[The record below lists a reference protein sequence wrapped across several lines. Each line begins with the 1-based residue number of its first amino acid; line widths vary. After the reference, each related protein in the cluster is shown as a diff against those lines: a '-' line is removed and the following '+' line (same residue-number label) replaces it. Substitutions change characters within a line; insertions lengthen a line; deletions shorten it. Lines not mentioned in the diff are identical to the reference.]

1 MLLRQLIVNCF
12 FTDWT
17 YLIVTPIKHP
27 NITLG
32 LKINILKHNDKS
44 NVLLKKLCSLFR
56 FSQEKFVRKKSKKY
70 FPYVM
75 IRRPS
80 IRLLAEIYYAN
91 DPMKIM
97 NMRIDS
103 LAQMLNNANVRAGAN
118 YMVRNQTL
126 SL

>member
-1 MLLRQLIVNCF
+1 LN
-12 FTDWT
+12 
-17 YLIVTPIKHP
+17 Y
-27 NITLG
+27 
-32 LKINILKHNDKS
+32 
-44 NVLLKKLCSLFR
+44 R

-80 IRLLAEIYYAN
+80 IRLLSQIYYAN

-103 LAQMLNNANVRAGAN
+103 LAQMLNLANVRAGAN
-118 YMVRNQTL
+118 YMVLLEHQHN
-126 SL
+126 